1 MKTNTDR
8 KRTVMTA
15 LLLSLLFLAAIVT
28 TYVIFVTRIDPKI
41 EAIELVKR
49 EYLPKERL
57 QEFVSD
63 INRQGKFKLEGWKI
77 EETGEKGVF
86 LVSYSIRW
94 LDDGGFRTGDPVGF
108 WFRVSPERGFCDP
121 IQPGSTVTP
130 QMTEGQ

>member
-1 MKTNTDR
+1 MKKKTDR
-8 KRTVMTA
+8 RSAAKKA
-15 LLLSLLFLAAIVT
+15 ILLSLLFFAAIVS
-28 TYVIFVTRIDPKI
+28 TYFIFVTRIDPKI

-108 WFRVSPERGFCDP
+108 WFRVSPEKGFCDP
-121 IQPGSTVTP
+121 IQPVSTVTP